1 MCGFLGYILNKNTWE
16 NSQKISDDL
25 ENISKK
31 IKHRG
36 PDDKSFLID
45 ETNKL
50 ALVFQRLSIL
60 DLSKNAMQPMVSKCK
75 SWVIVFNGEIYNF
88 KDLRNFIS
96 EKSGVWKT
104 NSDTE
109 VILECIAKYGFSHTI
124 SILDGMFAIAAYC
137 RKDKTLWLARDKF
150 GEKPLYYSKD
160 ELDNFFFSSDI
171 KAFMASK
178 YFKKK
183 IDYSV
188 SAEYL
193 RYGYV
198 PDPLCILDNTHKL
211 GPGMILKFNKN
222 KAVRTDQY
230 WNTFNEFTKMRK
242 ELFKGTYND
251 AIQEIKFRI
260 RNATKTR
267 LISDVPVG
275 AFLSGGIDSSN
286 LVLSLKKDGINLDTF
301 SIGFEDE
308 FKNEADY
315 AEEVSSSLD
324 TNHYEKILNSDDC
337 INIIPMIT
345 KYYDEPFSD
354 PSQIPTFLLS
364 KFARKKVKVAISGD
378 GADELFGGYPRYK
391 KISRFWNKLENS
403 PQVILKNLAGLS
415 FYLSSSKS
423 KLLRSFGKKIR
434 KLSHSNLESLY
445 NDELSRWRPDEGLY
459 NIENNA
465 ESNFNKVFKFDRGLI
480 SNFRYLM
487 LRDLNTYLPSNL
499 LVKID
504 RASMANS
511 LEVRSPY
518 LDPSLVKC
526 IWSLPD
532 HYLYRNNMDKSIL
545 RDILAERFTKNI
557 YARKKQGFEPPLNT
571 WLKGPLRDWAY
582 QIISENDDIINTK
595 TLKYFFERFING
607 EKKLTY
613 KLWSLIM
620 FKAWRKEN
628 LI

>member
-16 NSQKISDDL
+16 NSQKTSDDL

-50 ALVFQRLSIL
+50 GLVFQRLSIL

-75 SWVIVFNGEIYNF
+75 NWVIVFNGEIYNF
-88 KDLRNFIS
+88 KNLRNFIS
-96 EKSGVWKT
+96 EKSGEWKT

-109 VILECIAKYGFSHTI
+109 VILECIAKYGFSYTI

-150 GEKPLYYSKD
+150 GEKPMYYSKD
-160 ELDNFFFSSDI
+160 ALDNFFFSSDI

-198 PDPLCILDNTHKL
+198 PDPLCILDNTYKL

-222 KAVRTDQY
+222 KAVKTDEY

-286 LVLSLKKDGINLDTF
+286 LVLSLKKDDINLDTF
-301 SIGFEDE
+301 SIGFEDK

-364 KFARKKVKVAISGD
+364 KFAKKKVKVAISGD

-391 KISRFWNKLENS
+391 KISRFWNNLENS
-403 PQVILKNLAGLS
+403 PQAILKNLAGLS
-415 FYLSSSKS
+415 FYFSSSKS

-434 KLSHSNLESLY
+434 KLSHANIESLY

-459 NIENNA
+459 NIESNT
-465 ESNFNKVFKFDRGLI
+465 ESNFNKVFKFDRSLI

-487 LRDLNTYLPSNL
+487 LRDLHTYLPSNL

-526 IWSLPD
+526 VWSLPD
-532 HYLYRNNMDKSIL
+532 HYLSRNNLDKSIL
-545 RDILAERFTKNI
+545 RDILAERLTKNI

-582 QIISENDDIINTK
+582 QIISENDDIIDTK
-595 TLKYFFERFING
+595 TLKYFFERFIKG

-628 LI
+628 LV